1 MKKLLALCLTVV
13 LCLCCLA
20 SCGSAHKENE
30 WFSEEKLT
38 NCLVGDLPT
47 VQKEYVNHNDE
58 DIYVYLTDSEFKA
71 YVKSV
76 YDYLCSQEYKYLGT
90 RGEQKNTL
98 AGAFTTYYF
107 EPATELESFRVLEG
121 DYVFVFSDGST
132 DENGDVEFIILVIY
146 DVSTNTLEY
155 GNKKFTYNTQ
165 ISLRRDS
172 EAPLSGFYV
181 LKEIAEGNHFI
192 RNQAGAQWLGE
203 ITAEDIAEIK
213 MISGGGGP
221 LPPVSK
227 THISSSRNKAV
238 ISNIFEE
245 YYWLDSKP
253 VSEESTQIA
262 DGGYTIVQFI
272 LNNGETKQLYF
283 INGDFYQDDNDSYFE
298 IARLPV
304 FRDGMNF
311 VTRYGFERQ
320 YDPFQIHLIDGAPV
334 CEIPFSEFE
343 FTELTDDIYLG
354 YELPTH
360 YFEIHG
366 ERVYFI
372 KGEYFYIGDNRNV
385 YYQLIGNLDD
395 LIAKYSTEKCNHEWD
410 DGIEVE
416 GGNGCYVMDYT
427 CTLCGDKKR
436 EHITIIPPENHFL
449 RNQAGCEWLNEIT
462 AEDIAKIKIISEAV
476 GVAPGNLKNISSS
489 TDEDVIARIF
499 EEYYWLDTA
508 PISKMEGQIDGG
520 GGVTVKFILK
530 NGTAKELYINN
541 GNYLDTNGDYFEL
554 LSIPKFKDTDNAIK
568 AYGFI
573 TYIGTGTVYDK
584 GNNPVCEIPMDEFEF
599 VVFSGLDAVI
609 TGYYYRVET
618 EFGTLWFDSSNDVFY
633 LRFNEVEVDYREYRE
648 YYQLIGK
655 NLDELIAEYSAT
667 STD

>member
-1 MKKLLALCLTVV
+1 MKKLLALCLTAV

-20 SCGSAHKENE
+20 SCGSAHEENE

-47 VQKEYVNHNDE
+47 VEKDYVNSGDE

-76 YDYLCSQEYKYLGT
+76 YDYLCSEEYKYLGT

-165 ISLRRDS
+165 ISLRRGS

-181 LKEIAEGNHFI
+181 LKEEEHEHTITYVSAGESGHFENYTCGCPHDHGAVPHYDENGDYICDACGYVMPEHEHTGKWFKNEMVHFYEYTCGCESNDIAELHLDGDGDGLCDICSYQMVAEGNHFI
-192 RNQAGAQWLGE
+192 RNQAGAQWLCE

-227 THISSSRNKAV
+227 THISISQDKAV
-238 ISNIFEE
+238 IANIFEE
-245 YYWLDSKP
+245 YYWLDSRP
-253 VSEESTQIA
+253 VSEERTQIA
-262 DGGYTIVQFI
+262 DGGYFIVQFI

-283 INGDFYQDDNDSYFE
+283 INGDFYHDGNGNYFE
-298 IARLPV
+298 LVRLPL
-304 FRDGMNF
+304 FRDGTNF

-320 YDPFQIHLIDGAPV
+320 YNPYQIYLIDETPV

-343 FTELTDDIYLG
+343 FTELTDDVYLNDK
-354 YELPTH
+354 LPTH

-372 KGEYFYIGDNRNV
+372 RGEYFYIGDNRSV
-385 YYQLIGNLDD
+385 YYQLIG
-395 LIAKYSTEKCNHEWD
+395 
-410 DGIEVE
+410 
-416 GGNGCYVMDYT
+416 
-427 CTLCGDKKR
+427 
-436 EHITIIPPENHFL
+436 
-449 RNQAGCEWLNEIT
+449 
-462 AEDIAKIKIISEAV
+462 
-476 GVAPGNLKNISSS
+476 
-489 TDEDVIARIF
+489 
-499 EEYYWLDTA
+499 
-508 PISKMEGQIDGG
+508 
-520 GGVTVKFILK
+520 
-530 NGTAKELYINN
+530 
-541 GNYLDTNGDYFEL
+541 
-554 LSIPKFKDTDNAIK
+554 
-568 AYGFI
+568 
-573 TYIGTGTVYDK
+573 
-584 GNNPVCEIPMDEFEF
+584 
-599 VVFSGLDAVI
+599 
-609 TGYYYRVET
+609 
-618 EFGTLWFDSSNDVFY
+618 
-633 LRFNEVEVDYREYRE
+633 
-648 YYQLIGK
+648 